1 MDWLGMNKAQK
12 NCFIKIM
19 ILQRQDGRRV
29 IFRGEIQVIINCV
42 ILVMIV
48 RKMMKKGSE
57 AYLAFVMEVKKE
69 NDELANLFMVR
80 KFYMYFLRSNQD

>member
-1 MDWLGMNKAQK
+1 M

-29 IFRGEIQVIINCV
+29 IFGGEIQVIINCV
-42 ILVMIV
+42 ILVIIV
-48 RKMMKKGSE
+48 RKMMKKWSE

-80 KFYMYFLRSNQD
+80 

>member
-1 MDWLGMNKAQK
+1 M

-19 ILQRQDGRRV
+19 ILQRQDGRV
-29 IFRGEIQVIINCV
+29 IFGGEIQVIINCV
-42 ILVMIV
+42 ILVIIV

-80 KFYMYFLRSNQD
+80 

>member
-1 MDWLGMNKAQK
+1 
-12 NCFIKIM
+12 M

-29 IFRGEIQVIINCV
+29 IFGGEIQVIINCV
-42 ILVMIV
+42 ILVIIV
-48 RKMMKKGSE
+48 RKMMKKWSE

-80 KFYMYFLRSNQD
+80 